1 MDALLGQ
8 ALGQVRSRC
17 LPFACPGVPVGMMG
31 GHNGMPAPS
40 TQHCC
45 SQKEYF
51 GGYTSVIH
59 FVLVTASGWAHTLTS
74 SPSAFDFF
82 FFQFVHGCPST
93 AAVGQGLQ
101 PQQDQGSLTHPT
113 PELKLHTG
121 NLARSSQL
129 YLKLHF
135 GICRLLM
142 RLKNSVTG
150 NDNCSLSNIKQ
161 ILASLGVSREAVISD
176 IERAK
181 AMSNM
186 ILIRQWVL
194 YLPT

>member
-1 MDALLGQ
+1 M
-8 ALGQVRSRC
+8 
-17 LPFACPGVPVGMMG
+17 
-31 GHNGMPAPS
+31 
-40 TQHCC
+40 
-45 SQKEYF
+45 
-51 GGYTSVIH
+51 
-59 FVLVTASGWAHTLTS
+59 
-74 SPSAFDFF
+74 
-82 FFQFVHGCPST
+82 
-93 AAVGQGLQ
+93 GQGLQ